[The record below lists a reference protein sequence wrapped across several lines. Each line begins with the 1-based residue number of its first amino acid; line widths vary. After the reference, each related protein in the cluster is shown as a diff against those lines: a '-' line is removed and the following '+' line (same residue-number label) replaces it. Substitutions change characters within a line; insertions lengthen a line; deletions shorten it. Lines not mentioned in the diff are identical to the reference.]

1 MNVNTALAENIV
13 EEVKRVIKEDVIFID
28 DTSTII
34 ASTDPS
40 RKGTLHEG
48 AQLVLRTKQKLY
60 IDDSNLGT
68 LKGVKQGITM
78 PLINHGSV
86 VGIIG
91 ITGAPEKV
99 EAFAELTRRLT
110 ELMIHEAFLL
120 EEQKW
125 QDRSIEVFFNE
136 WIRSE
141 NVDQELM
148 NQGMRLGIPLDRPY
162 LCCLVEAKS
171 PKSQPA
177 QAERYTRSAFH
188 SCFPRKQNFFVRWG
202 EDLFLL
208 MIEVSGLR
216 QQKDLSNK
224 LESCRKEMEK
234 HYDGMVRI
242 GIGSSQDNIVME
254 EAYKNAKKA
263 LQAATED
270 KRLIFY
276 EELSIEL
283 VLSDVSG
290 EAKSTFLTRVIEP
303 LQQKRELVQTLEMY
317 LHCNQSV
324 KETAGIMHIHINTLH
339 YRLKQIKECTGI
351 DPRTTEGIVA
361 FYLALEFLK

>member
-60 IDDSNLGT
+60 IDDSNMGT

-125 QDRSIEVFFNE
+125 QDRSVEVFFNE

-141 NVDQELM
+141 SVDQELM
-148 NQGMRLGIPLDRPY
+148 NHGMRLGIPLDRPY
-162 LCCLVEAKS
+162 VCCLVEAKE

-188 SCFPRKQNFFVRWG
+188 SCFPRKENFFVRWG

-208 MIEVSGLR
+208 MIEISTP
-216 QQKDLSNK
+216 QQRKELPGK

-234 HYDGMVRI
+234 QYDGLVRI
-242 GIGSSQDNIVME
+242 GIGSSRDNIVMD

-263 LQAATED
+263 LQVTTEA
-270 KRLIFY
+270 KLLIFY
-276 EELSIEL
+276 EDLSIDL
-283 VLSDVSG
+283 VLSDVSD
-290 EAKSTFLTRVIEP
+290 EARNTFLTRVIEP
-303 LQQKRELVQTLEMY
+303 LQRKKELVETLEVY
-317 LHCNQSV
+317 LQYNQSV
-324 KETAGIMHIHINTLH
+324 KETSAMMHIHINTLH
-339 YRLKQIKECTGI
+339 YRLKQIKECTGV